1 MSFMDMKTKLA
12 GLMAQCLTDTWQDA
26 QGLPTAEEIRGLL
39 AVPPDPK
46 MGDYALPVFRL
57 AKALRMAPPKI
68 ATTVVEKWSHEDV
81 ARAEAVNGYVNF
93 FLNRVNFAAETLES
107 VLKAGENYGSSDMG
121 NGKTICLDYSSINIA
136 KRFHIGHLSTTM
148 IGHSLRRIYDFLGY
162 RPSAST
168 IWATGERS
176 SAR

>member
-1 MSFMDMKTKLA
+1 MDMKTKLA
-12 GLMAQCLTDTWQDA
+12 GLMAQCLTDTWPDA

-57 AKALRMAPPKI
+57 AKAMRMAPPKI

-107 VLKAGENYGSSDMG
+107 VLKAGENMARPIWAMARRFVL
-121 NGKTICLDYSSINIA
+121 TIPLSI
-136 KRFHIGHLSTTM
+136 S
-148 IGHSLRRIYDFLGY
+148 
-162 RPSAST
+162 PSAS
-168 IWATGERS
+168 ISGICPPR
-176 SAR
+176 